1 MDLKRELK
9 RKPGCL
15 SMAFFAICAAGM
27 TCLVASVTFVLL
39 CIIFGG

>member
-15 SMAFFAICAAGM
+15 SMAFFAICSTGM
-27 TCLVASVTFVLL
+27 ASLVASITFVALY
-39 CIIFGG
+39 IIFGG